1 MESKSNMVTFY
12 HDIEQD
18 IDSDIGADPEECR
31 RIVDEFLR
39 LEAQYNIPATYNV
52 VGKLFLEQPD
62 LIERIRNY
70 GQEVAFHSYHHRTQS
85 RYYAEE
91 IDLCKK
97 APTRARVYGYRSP
110 QSRWNQTTLKNL
122 WNNGFLWNAEA
133 DEHEEPYFIHKGLVC
148 LPIATDDWTLHTG
161 ELDIEAWVEQ
171 FSDLL
176 KTRRYFAFGSHD
188 CTTSFAP
195 KARLDVWERIL
206 QTATES
212 DCLIVDFSEAADLF
226 RRAKLSQYYSAAAKN
241 WNCDT
246 KSLYRTRRFQEIIR
260 CEAEKL
266 DLPVVA
272 DLGSG
277 GGVLSL
283 PLQDIAEKIY
293 CVDNAP
299 GMIRDLG
306 KSGSIEAR
314 AGEVTESNLPD
325 NSIDFVICARV
336 IEYLFWHERLSD
348 AIKRICRP
356 GATYLV
362 TFPAL
367 CEKVPQQKGPAPDR
381 IRHYFTPAEI
391 REWADRIGPGRLIGV
406 QYERAEPGGGGA
418 EERYRAIE
426 RDPRTGACPVNWVYV
441 GTVQEAYVPKRYGGT
456 IPVSAFDFCL
466 SDSDYPDGWVRRH
479 LQNARAR
486 IPQSIRRFCT
496 KIAGSDVFCGR

>member
-1 MESKSNMVTFY
+1 MASKSNMVTFY

-18 IDSDIGADPEECR
+18 IDSDIGADPEECG

-39 LEAQYNIPATYNV
+39 LEARYDVPVTYNV
-52 VGKLFLEQPD
+52 VGRLFLEQPD
-62 LIERIRNY
+62 LIEHILDY
-70 GQEVAFHSYHHRTQS
+70 GQEVAFHSYHHRAQS

-97 APTRARVYGYRSP
+97 APIPAQVYGYRSP

-122 WNNGFLWNAEA
+122 WNSGFLWNAEA
-133 DEHEEPYFIHKGLVC
+133 DEREEPYFIHKGLVR
-148 LPIATDDWTLHTG
+148 LPIAADDWTLHTG
-161 ELDIEAWVEQ
+161 EIDSEAWVGQ

-176 KTRRYFAFGSHD
+176 KTRHYLAFGAHD
-188 CTTSFAP
+188 CIASFDP
-195 KARLDVWERIL
+195 KERLDAWERIL
-206 QTATES
+206 QTAAER
-212 DCLIVDFSEAADLF
+212 DCLMVNFSEAADLF

-241 WNCDT
+241 WNYDT

-260 CEAEKL
+260 FEAEKL

-299 GMIRDLG
+299 KMISDLG
-306 KSGSIEAR
+306 KSSRVEAR
-314 AGEVTESNLPD
+314 VGEVTESNLPD

-348 AIKRICRP
+348 EIKRICRP

-367 CEKVPQQKGPAPDR
+367 CEKVPPQSGPAPDR

-391 REWADRIGPGRLIGV
+391 QEWADRIGPGKLIGV
-406 QYERAEPGGGGA
+406 QYERAEPGGMGD

-426 RDPRTGACPVNWVYV
+426 RDPRTGACPMNWVYV
-441 GTVQEAYVPKRYGGT
+441 GTVQREYVPKSYGGA
-456 IPVSAFDFCL
+456 IPVSSFDFRL
-466 SDSDYPDGWVRRH
+466 SDSDYSGGWVHRH
-479 LQNARAR
+479 LKNARER
-486 IPQSIRRFCT
+486 IPQPILRFCT
-496 KIAGSDVFCGR
+496 TIEHAQ

>member
-18 IDSDIGADPEECR
+18 IDPDIGADPEECR
-31 RIVDEFLR
+31 RVVNELLK
-39 LEAQYNIPATYNV
+39 LEARYDVPVTYNV
-52 VGKLFLEQPD
+52 VGELFRAQPD
-62 LIERIRNY
+62 LIERILDY
-70 GQEVAFHSYHHRTQS
+70 GQEVAFHSYHHRAQP

-97 APTRARVYGYRSP
+97 TPTHSLVYGYRSP

-122 WNNGFLWNAEA
+122 WNSGFLWNAEA
-133 DEHEEPYFIHKGLVC
+133 DEHEEPYFIHKGLVR
-148 LPIATDDWTLHTG
+148 LPIAADDWTLHTG
-161 ELDIEAWVEQ
+161 ELDSKAWVGQ

-188 CTTSFAP
+188 CIASFAP
-195 KARLDVWERIL
+195 KERLDAWARIL
-206 QTATES
+206 QTAAES
-212 DCLIVDFSEAADLF
+212 DCIIVNFSEAADLF
-226 RRAKLSQYYSAAAKN
+226 RRAKLSRYYSDAAKN

-299 GMIRDLG
+299 GMISDIG
-306 KSGSIEAR
+306 KNGRVEAHV
-314 AGEVTESNLPD
+314 GEVTESNLPD
-325 NSIDFVICARV
+325 NSVDFVISARV

-348 AIKRICRP
+348 EIKRICRP
-356 GATYLV
+356 GGTYLV

-367 CEKVPQQKGPAPDR
+367 CGAVPRQSGPAPDR
-381 IRHYFTPAEI
+381 IRHYFTPDEI
-391 REWADRIGPGRLIGV
+391 LEWADRIGPGKLIGV
-406 QYERAEPGGGGA
+406 QYERAEPRGEGA

-426 RDPRTGACPVNWVYV
+426 KDPPTGACPMNWVYV
-441 GTVQEAYVPKRYGGT
+441 GTVQRKYVPKSYGGT
-456 IPVSAFDFCL
+456 IPVSAFDFRFPKYRCGIPAMY
-466 SDSDYPDGWVRRH
+466 SRSVKKRI
-479 LQNARAR
+479 LQLIQQFR
-486 IPQSIRRFCT
+486 
-496 KIAGSDVFCGR
+496 K

>member
-1 MESKSNMVTFY
+1 MELKSNMVTFY

-18 IDSDIGADPEECR
+18 IDPDIGADPEECR

-39 LEAQYNIPATYNV
+39 LEAQYDVPVTYNV

-62 LIERIRNY
+62 LIEHILDY
-70 GQEVAFHSYHHRTQS
+70 GQEVAFHSYHHRAQP
-85 RYYAEE
+85 RYYADE
-91 IDLCKK
+91 IDLCRK
-97 APTRARVYGYRSP
+97 APAGSRVYGYRSP
-110 QSRWNQTTLKNL
+110 QSRWNQTTLKKL
-122 WNNGFLWNAEA
+122 WAGGFLWNAEE
-133 DEHEEPYFIHKGLVC
+133 DEHEEPYFIHKGLVR
-148 LPIATDDWTLHTG
+148 LPIAADDWDLYTG
-161 ELDIEAWVEQ
+161 KLDSEAWVEQ

-188 CTTSFAP
+188 CIASFAP
-195 KARLDVWERIL
+195 NERLDAWARIL
-206 QTATES
+206 QIAAES
-212 DCLIVDFSEAADLF
+212 DCLIVSFSEAADLF
-226 RRAKLSQYYSAAAKN
+226 RRAKLSQYYSDAAKN

-266 DLPVVA
+266 DMPVVA

-299 GMIRDLG
+299 GMISDLG
-306 KSGSIEAR
+306 TSNSIEAR
-314 AGEVTESNLPD
+314 IGEVTESNLPD
-325 NSIDFVICARV
+325 NSIDFVISARV

-348 AIKRICRP
+348 EIKRICRP

-367 CEKVPQQKGPAPDR
+367 CEKVPPQSGPVPDR
-381 IRHYFTPAEI
+381 IRHYFTPNEI
-391 REWADRIGPGRLIGV
+391 LEWADRIGPGRLIGV
-406 QYERAEPGGGGA
+406 QYERAEPGGKGA

-426 RDPRTGACPVNWVYV
+426 KDPPTGACPMNWVYV
-441 GTVQEAYVPKRYGGT
+441 GTVQSDYVPKSYGGA
-456 IPVSAFDFCL
+456 IPVSAFDFRFPKYCYGL
-466 SDSDYPDGWVRRH
+466 YNTCSRSIKKRI
-479 LQNARAR
+479 LQLIQQFR
-486 IPQSIRRFCT
+486 
-496 KIAGSDVFCGR
+496 K

>member
-1 MESKSNMVTFY
+1 MKPKSNMVTFY

-31 RIVDEFLR
+31 RMVDDFLR
-39 LEAQYNIPATYNV
+39 LEARYNISVTYNV
-52 VGKLFLEQPD
+52 IGKLFLEQPD
-62 LIERIRNY
+62 LIEHILDY
-70 GQEVAFHSYHHRTQS
+70 GQEVAFHSYHHRAHP
-85 RYYAEE
+85 RYYADE

-97 APTRARVYGYRSP
+97 APTCSRVYGYRSP
-110 QSRWNQTTLKNL
+110 QSRWNQTTTKNL
-122 WNNGFLWNAEA
+122 WDSGFLWNAES
-133 DEHEEPYFIHKGLVC
+133 DEHKEPYFIHKGLVR
-148 LPIATDDWTLHTG
+148 LPIADDDWDLHTG
-161 ELDIEAWVEQ
+161 KLDSKSWVKQ

-176 KTRRYFAFGSHD
+176 KTRRYFGFGSHD
-188 CTTSFAP
+188 CITSFAP
-195 KARLDVWERIL
+195 KERLDAWERIL
-206 QTATES
+206 QTAAES
-212 DCLIVDFSEAADLF
+212 DCLIVSFSEAADLF

-241 WNCDT
+241 WNYDT

-260 CEAEKL
+260 YEAEKL

-299 GMIRDLG
+299 GMIRDVG
-306 KSGSIEAR
+306 RSSRVEACV
-314 AGEVTESNLPD
+314 GEVSESNLPD
-325 NSIDFVICARV
+325 KSVDFVICARV

-348 AIKRICRP
+348 EIKRICRP
-356 GATYLV
+356 GGTYLV

-367 CEKVPQQKGPAPDR
+367 CGTVPSPAGPAPDR

-391 REWADRIGPGRLIGV
+391 LEWADRIGPGELIGV
-406 QYERAEPGGGGA
+406 QYEQAEPRGVGD

-426 RDPRTGACPVNWVYV
+426 KDPPTGACPMNWVYV
-441 GTVQEAYVPKRYGGT
+441 GTVQREHVPKSYGDM

-466 SDSDYPDGWVRRH
+466 SDSDYPDGWVCRH
-479 LQNARAR
+479 LKNAVGC
-486 IPQSIRRFCT
+486 IPQFIRRFRT
-496 KIAGSDVFCGR
+496 KIGHVR